1 MPSSITFTTFSS
13 SATASNYYKTAVT
26 KTKINNDGSQE
37 ADSIFDYWQ
46 CLANSS
52 SSPTDADN
60 NYRRVRIFNTYNATH
75 ERKAYTDTGYNEYV
89 TYGSPTVQLWQ
100 VKTLTQK
107 ASGHDSTPTQNK
119 YWTIGDRCGK
129 AINSCMRRFQ
139 ALNDGNGGAHITTTF
154 QNKALP
160 FGGFPASKQHR

>member
-1 MPSSITFTTFSS
+1 M
-13 SATASNYYKTAVT
+13 
-26 KTKINNDGSQE
+26 
-37 ADSIFDYWQ
+37 
-46 CLANSS
+46 
-52 SSPTDADN
+52 
-60 NYRRVRIFNTYNATH
+60 
-75 ERKAYTDTGYNEYV
+75 
-89 TYGSPTVQLWQ
+89 QLWQ
-100 VKTLTQK
+100 VKTLGQTGS
-107 ASGHDSTPTQNK
+107 AHNTTPTQNK